1 MSSSQLLSTPS
12 THRWSFSGLCDVVL
26 NHAKELVFR
35 ASWSPLTRLA
45 ESAVVLY
52 VVFFFPLSCDRF
64 GVAASGLI
72 RPVTGLIRRM
82 LIVPVPLHDL
92 VV

>member
-26 NHAKELVFR
+26 NHVKELVFQ

-52 VVFFFPLSCDRF
+52 VVFFFPLAIGS
-64 GVAASGLI
+64 VL
-72 RPVTGLIRRM
+72 
-82 LIVPVPLHDL
+82 PLL
-92 VV
+92 A

>member
-26 NHAKELVFR
+26 NRVKEIVFQ

-52 VVFFFPLSCDRF
+52 VVFFLPPSLAIGSVLPLL
-64 GVAASGLI
+64 A
-72 RPVTGLIRRM
+72 
-82 LIVPVPLHDL
+82 
-92 VV
+92 

>member
-26 NHAKELVFR
+26 NHVKELVIR
-35 ASWSPLTRLA
+35 SSWSPLTNLA

-52 VVFFFPLSCDRF
+52 VLFSLFPAIGSALPLLC
-64 GVAASGLI
+64 GLI
-72 RPVTGLIRRM
+72 RQATVTC
-82 LIVPVPLHDL
+82 
-92 VV
+92 